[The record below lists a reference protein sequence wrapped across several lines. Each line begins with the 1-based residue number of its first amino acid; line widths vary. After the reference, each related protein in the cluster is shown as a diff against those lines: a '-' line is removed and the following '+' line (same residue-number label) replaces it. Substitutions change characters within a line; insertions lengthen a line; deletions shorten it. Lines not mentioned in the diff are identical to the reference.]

1 MVSIVSLQG
10 VVALL
15 GRFPALAGADLGV
28 GESEIV
34 LVQGPNGAGK
44 STLLRVCAGLLRIE
58 SGRAEVLG
66 HDLVAD
72 RAAVRRSVGL
82 LGHDTALYDDLTV
95 EENLR
100 FWARASRIDDEA
112 VPAALDR
119 LGVAE
124 RLRDVAVRNLSAGQR
139 RRTALA
145 AVVVRRPR
153 LWLLDEPHSGLD
165 QGGRDLIDQVI
176 LDAASAGATVML
188 ASHELDRTL
197 DLATRHLTVAGGTI
211 TSDER
216 GGREPGAT
224 MLRDAWLVAT
234 KDLQIEWRSRSR
246 SARSCPSP
254 ASFSCCSAAL
264 DANRPV
270 LLQATSGLFWVTI
283 MFVSTLAVQRST
295 SIETTDG
302 ARRGTA
308 PGRHRTAGGV
318 RREVHCG
325 CRAAARRRDRAS
337 HRRGRPLQRR
347 YRGVGTRVRDLSDRH
362 RWHCGGRYPARSARG
377 RRESP

>member
-15 GRFPALAGADLGV
+15 GRFPALAGADLEV

-66 HDLVAD
+66 HDLGTD

-145 AVVVRRPR
+145 VVVVRRPR

-216 GGREPGAT
+216 GSREPGGH
-224 MLRDAWLVAT
+224 DAA
-234 KDLQIEWRSRSR
+234 
-246 SARSCPSP
+246 
-254 ASFSCCSAAL
+254 
-264 DANRPV
+264 
-270 LLQATSGLFWVTI
+270 
-283 MFVSTLAVQRST
+283 
-295 SIETTDG
+295 
-302 ARRGTA
+302 
-308 PGRHRTAGGV
+308 
-318 RREVHCG
+318 
-325 CRAAARRRDRAS
+325 
-337 HRRGRPLQRR
+337 
-347 YRGVGTRVRDLSDRH
+347 
-362 RWHCGGRYPARSARG
+362 
-377 RRESP
+377 

>member
-15 GRFPALAGADLGV
+15 GRFPALAGADLEV

-66 HDLVAD
+66 HDLVTD

-100 FWARASRIDDEA
+100 FWARASRVDDEA
-112 VPAALDR
+112 VPAVLDR
-119 LGVAE
+119 LGVAD

-216 GGREPGAT
+216 GSREPGGH
-224 MLRDAWLVAT
+224 DAA
-234 KDLQIEWRSRSR
+234 
-246 SARSCPSP
+246 
-254 ASFSCCSAAL
+254 
-264 DANRPV
+264 
-270 LLQATSGLFWVTI
+270 
-283 MFVSTLAVQRST
+283 
-295 SIETTDG
+295 
-302 ARRGTA
+302 
-308 PGRHRTAGGV
+308 
-318 RREVHCG
+318 
-325 CRAAARRRDRAS
+325 
-337 HRRGRPLQRR
+337 
-347 YRGVGTRVRDLSDRH
+347 
-362 RWHCGGRYPARSARG
+362 
-377 RRESP
+377 

>member
-15 GRFPALAGADLGV
+15 GRFPALAGADLEV

-66 HDLVAD
+66 HDLVTD

-119 LGVAE
+119 LGVAD

-165 QGGRDLIDQVI
+165 QGGRNLIDQVI

-216 GGREPGAT
+216 GSREPGGH
-224 MLRDAWLVAT
+224 DAA
-234 KDLQIEWRSRSR
+234 
-246 SARSCPSP
+246 
-254 ASFSCCSAAL
+254 
-264 DANRPV
+264 
-270 LLQATSGLFWVTI
+270 
-283 MFVSTLAVQRST
+283 
-295 SIETTDG
+295 
-302 ARRGTA
+302 
-308 PGRHRTAGGV
+308 
-318 RREVHCG
+318 
-325 CRAAARRRDRAS
+325 
-337 HRRGRPLQRR
+337 
-347 YRGVGTRVRDLSDRH
+347 
-362 RWHCGGRYPARSARG
+362 
-377 RRESP
+377 

>member
-15 GRFPALAGADLGV
+15 GRFPALAGADLEV

-124 RLRDVAVRNLSAGQR
+124 RLREVAVRNLSAGQR

-216 GGREPGAT
+216 GSREPGGH
-224 MLRDAWLVAT
+224 DAA
-234 KDLQIEWRSRSR
+234 
-246 SARSCPSP
+246 
-254 ASFSCCSAAL
+254 
-264 DANRPV
+264 
-270 LLQATSGLFWVTI
+270 
-283 MFVSTLAVQRST
+283 
-295 SIETTDG
+295 
-302 ARRGTA
+302 
-308 PGRHRTAGGV
+308 
-318 RREVHCG
+318 
-325 CRAAARRRDRAS
+325 
-337 HRRGRPLQRR
+337 
-347 YRGVGTRVRDLSDRH
+347 
-362 RWHCGGRYPARSARG
+362 
-377 RRESP
+377 

>member
-15 GRFPALAGADLGV
+15 GRFPALAEADLEV

-66 HDLVAD
+66 HDLVTD

-95 EENLR
+95 EQNLR
-100 FWARASRIDDEA
+100 FWARAARIDDDA

-165 QGGRDLIDQVI
+165 QSGRDLIDQVI

-216 GGREPGAT
+216 GSREPGGH
-224 MLRDAWLVAT
+224 DAA
-234 KDLQIEWRSRSR
+234 
-246 SARSCPSP
+246 
-254 ASFSCCSAAL
+254 
-264 DANRPV
+264 
-270 LLQATSGLFWVTI
+270 
-283 MFVSTLAVQRST
+283 
-295 SIETTDG
+295 
-302 ARRGTA
+302 
-308 PGRHRTAGGV
+308 
-318 RREVHCG
+318 
-325 CRAAARRRDRAS
+325 
-337 HRRGRPLQRR
+337 
-347 YRGVGTRVRDLSDRH
+347 
-362 RWHCGGRYPARSARG
+362 
-377 RRESP
+377 

>member
-1 MVSIVSLQG
+1 VVSIVSLRG

-15 GRFPALAGADLGV
+15 GRFPALAGADLEV

-58 SGRAEVLG
+58 SGQAEVLG
-66 HDLVAD
+66 HDLVTD

-119 LGVAE
+119 LGVAD

-216 GGREPGAT
+216 GSREPGGH
-224 MLRDAWLVAT
+224 DAA
-234 KDLQIEWRSRSR
+234 
-246 SARSCPSP
+246 
-254 ASFSCCSAAL
+254 
-264 DANRPV
+264 
-270 LLQATSGLFWVTI
+270 
-283 MFVSTLAVQRST
+283 
-295 SIETTDG
+295 
-302 ARRGTA
+302 
-308 PGRHRTAGGV
+308 
-318 RREVHCG
+318 
-325 CRAAARRRDRAS
+325 
-337 HRRGRPLQRR
+337 
-347 YRGVGTRVRDLSDRH
+347 
-362 RWHCGGRYPARSARG
+362 
-377 RRESP
+377 

>member
-15 GRFPALAGADLGV
+15 GRFPALAGADLEV

-44 STLLRVCAGLLRIE
+44 STLLRVCAGLLRVE

-66 HDLVAD
+66 HDLVTD

-119 LGVAE
+119 LGVAD

-216 GGREPGAT
+216 GSREPGGH
-224 MLRDAWLVAT
+224 DAA
-234 KDLQIEWRSRSR
+234 
-246 SARSCPSP
+246 
-254 ASFSCCSAAL
+254 
-264 DANRPV
+264 
-270 LLQATSGLFWVTI
+270 
-283 MFVSTLAVQRST
+283 
-295 SIETTDG
+295 
-302 ARRGTA
+302 
-308 PGRHRTAGGV
+308 
-318 RREVHCG
+318 
-325 CRAAARRRDRAS
+325 
-337 HRRGRPLQRR
+337 
-347 YRGVGTRVRDLSDRH
+347 
-362 RWHCGGRYPARSARG
+362 
-377 RRESP
+377 

>member
-1 MVSIVSLQG
+1 MSIVSLQG

-15 GRFPALAGADLGV
+15 GRFPALAGADLEV

-124 RLRDVAVRNLSAGQR
+124 RLREVAVRNLSAGQR

-216 GGREPGAT
+216 GSREPGGH
-224 MLRDAWLVAT
+224 DAA
-234 KDLQIEWRSRSR
+234 
-246 SARSCPSP
+246 
-254 ASFSCCSAAL
+254 
-264 DANRPV
+264 
-270 LLQATSGLFWVTI
+270 
-283 MFVSTLAVQRST
+283 
-295 SIETTDG
+295 
-302 ARRGTA
+302 
-308 PGRHRTAGGV
+308 
-318 RREVHCG
+318 
-325 CRAAARRRDRAS
+325 
-337 HRRGRPLQRR
+337 
-347 YRGVGTRVRDLSDRH
+347 
-362 RWHCGGRYPARSARG
+362 
-377 RRESP
+377 

>member
-1 MVSIVSLQG
+1 VVSIVSLQG

-15 GRFPALAGADLGV
+15 GRFPALAGADLEV

-66 HDLVAD
+66 HDLVTD

-119 LGVAE
+119 LGVAD

-176 LDAASAGATVML
+176 LDAALAGATVML

-216 GGREPGAT
+216 GSREPGGH
-224 MLRDAWLVAT
+224 DAA
-234 KDLQIEWRSRSR
+234 
-246 SARSCPSP
+246 
-254 ASFSCCSAAL
+254 
-264 DANRPV
+264 
-270 LLQATSGLFWVTI
+270 
-283 MFVSTLAVQRST
+283 
-295 SIETTDG
+295 
-302 ARRGTA
+302 
-308 PGRHRTAGGV
+308 
-318 RREVHCG
+318 
-325 CRAAARRRDRAS
+325 
-337 HRRGRPLQRR
+337 
-347 YRGVGTRVRDLSDRH
+347 
-362 RWHCGGRYPARSARG
+362 
-377 RRESP
+377 

>member
-15 GRFPALAGADLGV
+15 GRFPALAGADLKV

-216 GGREPGAT
+216 GSREPGGH
-224 MLRDAWLVAT
+224 DAA
-234 KDLQIEWRSRSR
+234 
-246 SARSCPSP
+246 
-254 ASFSCCSAAL
+254 
-264 DANRPV
+264 
-270 LLQATSGLFWVTI
+270 
-283 MFVSTLAVQRST
+283 
-295 SIETTDG
+295 
-302 ARRGTA
+302 
-308 PGRHRTAGGV
+308 
-318 RREVHCG
+318 
-325 CRAAARRRDRAS
+325 
-337 HRRGRPLQRR
+337 
-347 YRGVGTRVRDLSDRH
+347 
-362 RWHCGGRYPARSARG
+362 
-377 RRESP
+377 

>member
-15 GRFPALAGADLGV
+15 GRFPALAGADLEV

-44 STLLRVCAGLLRIE
+44 STLLRVCAGLLRNE

-216 GGREPGAT
+216 GSREPGGH
-224 MLRDAWLVAT
+224 DAA
-234 KDLQIEWRSRSR
+234 
-246 SARSCPSP
+246 
-254 ASFSCCSAAL
+254 
-264 DANRPV
+264 
-270 LLQATSGLFWVTI
+270 
-283 MFVSTLAVQRST
+283 
-295 SIETTDG
+295 
-302 ARRGTA
+302 
-308 PGRHRTAGGV
+308 
-318 RREVHCG
+318 
-325 CRAAARRRDRAS
+325 
-337 HRRGRPLQRR
+337 
-347 YRGVGTRVRDLSDRH
+347 
-362 RWHCGGRYPARSARG
+362 
-377 RRESP
+377 

>member
-1 MVSIVSLQG
+1 M
-10 VVALL
+10 L
-15 GRFPALAGADLGV
+15 GRFPALAGADLEV

-58 SGRAEVLG
+58 SGQAEVLG
-66 HDLVAD
+66 HDLVTD

-119 LGVAE
+119 LGVAD

-216 GGREPGAT
+216 GSREPGGH
-224 MLRDAWLVAT
+224 DAA
-234 KDLQIEWRSRSR
+234 
-246 SARSCPSP
+246 
-254 ASFSCCSAAL
+254 
-264 DANRPV
+264 
-270 LLQATSGLFWVTI
+270 
-283 MFVSTLAVQRST
+283 
-295 SIETTDG
+295 
-302 ARRGTA
+302 
-308 PGRHRTAGGV
+308 
-318 RREVHCG
+318 
-325 CRAAARRRDRAS
+325 
-337 HRRGRPLQRR
+337 
-347 YRGVGTRVRDLSDRH
+347 
-362 RWHCGGRYPARSARG
+362 
-377 RRESP
+377 

>member
-15 GRFPALAGADLGV
+15 GRFPALAGADLEV

-58 SGRAEVLG
+58 SGRADVLG

-95 EENLR
+95 EDNLR

-216 GGREPGAT
+216 GSREPGGH
-224 MLRDAWLVAT
+224 DAA
-234 KDLQIEWRSRSR
+234 
-246 SARSCPSP
+246 
-254 ASFSCCSAAL
+254 
-264 DANRPV
+264 
-270 LLQATSGLFWVTI
+270 
-283 MFVSTLAVQRST
+283 
-295 SIETTDG
+295 
-302 ARRGTA
+302 
-308 PGRHRTAGGV
+308 
-318 RREVHCG
+318 
-325 CRAAARRRDRAS
+325 
-337 HRRGRPLQRR
+337 
-347 YRGVGTRVRDLSDRH
+347 
-362 RWHCGGRYPARSARG
+362 
-377 RRESP
+377 

>member
-15 GRFPALAGADLGV
+15 GRFPALAGADLEV

-44 STLLRVCAGLLRIE
+44 STLLRVCAGLLRID

-66 HDLVAD
+66 HDLVTD

-119 LGVAE
+119 LGVAD

-216 GGREPGAT
+216 GSREPGGH
-224 MLRDAWLVAT
+224 DAA
-234 KDLQIEWRSRSR
+234 
-246 SARSCPSP
+246 
-254 ASFSCCSAAL
+254 
-264 DANRPV
+264 
-270 LLQATSGLFWVTI
+270 
-283 MFVSTLAVQRST
+283 
-295 SIETTDG
+295 
-302 ARRGTA
+302 
-308 PGRHRTAGGV
+308 
-318 RREVHCG
+318 
-325 CRAAARRRDRAS
+325 
-337 HRRGRPLQRR
+337 
-347 YRGVGTRVRDLSDRH
+347 
-362 RWHCGGRYPARSARG
+362 
-377 RRESP
+377 

>member
-15 GRFPALAGADLGV
+15 GRFPALAGADLEV

-44 STLLRVCAGLLRIE
+44 STLLRLCAGLLRIE

-66 HDLVAD
+66 HDLVTD

-119 LGVAE
+119 LGVAD

-176 LDAASAGATVML
+176 LHAASAGATVML

-197 DLATRHLTVAGGTI
+197 DLATRHLTVVGGTI

-216 GGREPGAT
+216 GSREPGGH
-224 MLRDAWLVAT
+224 DAA
-234 KDLQIEWRSRSR
+234 
-246 SARSCPSP
+246 
-254 ASFSCCSAAL
+254 
-264 DANRPV
+264 
-270 LLQATSGLFWVTI
+270 
-283 MFVSTLAVQRST
+283 
-295 SIETTDG
+295 
-302 ARRGTA
+302 
-308 PGRHRTAGGV
+308 
-318 RREVHCG
+318 
-325 CRAAARRRDRAS
+325 
-337 HRRGRPLQRR
+337 
-347 YRGVGTRVRDLSDRH
+347 
-362 RWHCGGRYPARSARG
+362 
-377 RRESP
+377 

>member
-15 GRFPALAGADLGV
+15 GRFPALAGADLEV

-66 HDLVAD
+66 HDLVTD

-95 EENLR
+95 EQNLR
-100 FWARASRIDDEA
+100 FWARASRIDDDA
-112 VPAALDR
+112 VRAALDR

-124 RLRDVAVRNLSAGQR
+124 RLRDVTVRNLSAGQR

-176 LDAASAGATVML
+176 LDATSAGATVML

-216 GGREPGAT
+216 GSREPGGH
-224 MLRDAWLVAT
+224 DAA
-234 KDLQIEWRSRSR
+234 
-246 SARSCPSP
+246 
-254 ASFSCCSAAL
+254 
-264 DANRPV
+264 
-270 LLQATSGLFWVTI
+270 
-283 MFVSTLAVQRST
+283 
-295 SIETTDG
+295 
-302 ARRGTA
+302 
-308 PGRHRTAGGV
+308 
-318 RREVHCG
+318 
-325 CRAAARRRDRAS
+325 
-337 HRRGRPLQRR
+337 
-347 YRGVGTRVRDLSDRH
+347 
-362 RWHCGGRYPARSARG
+362 
-377 RRESP
+377 